1 LSDKS
6 KEATTV
12 NHNNT
17 DWLARGVKTHG
28 GRFKKLTGIP
38 KNLLNGK
45 IVRKKMLIRLLIL
58 KAYTDI
64 VSSWH

>member
-6 KEATTV
+6 KENTTV
-12 NHNNT
+12 VHKDT

-28 GRFKKLTGIP
+28 GRFVKLIDIP

-45 IVRKKMLIRLLIL
+45 IVRKN
-58 KAYTDI
+58 
-64 VSSWH
+64 V

>member
-6 KEATTV
+6 KDNTTV
-12 NHNNT
+12 VHNDT

-28 GRFKKLTGIP
+28 GRFVKLIDIP

-45 IVRKKMLIRLLIL
+45 IVRKN
-58 KAYTDI
+58 
-64 VSSWH
+64 V